1 LLLATKVDHN
11 SLPTD
16 IKASK
21 LIADIFGH
29 CLHSSGHH
37 DFPAHLV
44 LLHRL
49 VRFGDVIDVE
59 HLSDGR
65 FGPTLLDLINKV
77 PKWGR
82 MKSSAPP
89 A

>member
-1 LLLATKVDHN
+1 MLLANKVDRN
-11 SLPTD
+11 SPPSE

-21 LIADIFGH
+21 LIADILGH
-29 CLHSSGHH
+29 RLCSSGHH
-37 DFPAHLV
+37 NFTARLV

-49 VRFGDVIDVE
+49 VRFRDVIDVE

-65 FGPTLLDLINKV
+65 FGPALLDLINKV
-77 PKWGR
+77 PKCGR